1 MPRLKI
7 RLIVNR
13 GGGSSHEGSS
23 EHLRA
28 LFAAQGIAPDMVEVA
43 PEDLQRV
50 CEEAGSAEGCDAVV
64 VAGGDGTIGTAA
76 AALAGSG
83 RALGIIPLG
92 TLNHFARDA
101 GIPADPEQAV
111 TTIVHGRRK
120 AVDLAEVNGR
130 IFVNNS
136 GVGLY
141 PDMVRFRDQTQVRTG
156 HSKRAAMLRASLRAL
171 RSFRR
176 RRLWIKTEEIEAP
189 VRTPLLFVGNNRYQV
204 NLFALGRREAIDQG
218 ELCVYAVRAR
228 NRAHLFW
235 AGIRGIFGR
244 LDQQRD
250 FFTAFAKE
258 VEISANRA
266 ALTLSLDGET
276 LTLTTPLRYR
286 ILPGALTLIVP
297 QEPMPGR

>member
-1 MPRLKI
+1 M
-7 RLIVNR
+7 
-13 GGGSSHEGSS
+13 
-23 EHLRA
+23 A
-28 LFAAQGIAPDMVEVA
+28 
-43 PEDLQRV
+43 
-50 CEEAGSAEGCDAVV
+50 
-64 VAGGDGTIGTAA
+64 
-76 AALAGSG
+76 
-83 RALGIIPLG
+83 
-92 TLNHFARDA
+92 
-101 GIPADPEQAV
+101 
-111 TTIVHGRRK
+111 TIVHGRRK

-141 PDMVRFRDQTQVRTG
+141 PDMVRFRDQTQARTG
-156 HSKRAAMLRASLRAL
+156 HSKRAAMLSASLRARCA
-171 RSFRR
+171 RSGAAASGSE
-176 RRLWIKTEEIEAP
+176 TEEFDAP

-250 FFTAFAKE
+250 FITALVKE

-266 ALTLSLDGET
+266 ALTLSAGRRDADPGDALALSNPARRADPHRAGTAEAAARLDRDEAVGGDAVGALQRLE
-276 LTLTTPLRYR
+276 P
-286 ILPGALTLIVP
+286 LPGLIDRLEGELEGAPVDAERP
-297 QEPMPGR
+297 RRVQRSRRSPSPPRD

>member
-1 MPRLKI
+1 LKV

-13 GGGSSHEGSS
+13 GGGSSREGSS

-28 LFAAQGIAPDMVEVA
+28 LFSAHGIAPEIIDVA

-50 CEEAGSAEGCDAVV
+50 CKEAASAEGCDAVV

-76 AALAGSG
+76 AALAGTS

-101 GIPADPEQAV
+101 GIPTDLEQAV
-111 TTIVHGRRK
+111 ATIVHGRRR

-141 PDMVRFRDQTQVRTG
+141 PDMVRFRDQTQARTG
-156 HSKRAAMLRASLRAL
+156 HSKRAAMLSASLRAL

-176 RRLWIKTEEIEAP
+176 RRLWIRTAEFDAP
-189 VRTPLLFVGNNRYQV
+189 VRTPLLFVGNNHYQV

-250 FFTAFAKE
+250 FITALVKE

-276 LTLTTPLRYR
+276 LTLATPLRYR

-297 QEPMPGR
+297 QDPIPER